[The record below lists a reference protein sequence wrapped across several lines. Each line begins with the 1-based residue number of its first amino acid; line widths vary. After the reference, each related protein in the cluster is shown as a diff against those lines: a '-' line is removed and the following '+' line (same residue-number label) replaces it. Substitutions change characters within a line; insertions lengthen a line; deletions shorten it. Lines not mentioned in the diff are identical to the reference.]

1 MRRPTLRI
9 SGVLKMLAELA
20 AANAAFSIIK
30 KCVQNGAE
38 IATAGKAISDFTN
51 AKDTIDNKARKDSSK
66 NKQANSDLESF
77 LARDQIKAKE
87 DELRSMMNLF
97 GRPNMYNDYIRF
109 CAEARKQRIEARKKA
124 IREREQFI
132 DTCLIVFYWAVCI
145 SLALAGLS
153 LLIMILAG
161 ASR

>member
-1 MRRPTLRI
+1 
-9 SGVLKMLAELA
+9 MLAELA

-51 AKDTIDNKARKDSSK
+51 AKDSIDNKARKDSSK

-109 CAEARKQRIEARKKA
+109 CAEARKQRLEAKKRA
-124 IREREQFI
+124 IREREEFI
-132 DTCLIVFYWAVCI
+132 DTCLIIFYWVFCVGT
-145 SLALAGLS
+145 ALAGLI
-153 LLIMILAG
+153 LLSMILMG
-161 ASR
+161 AFR

>member
-1 MRRPTLRI
+1 
-9 SGVLKMLAELA
+9 MLAELA

-109 CAEARKQRIEARKKA
+109 CAEDYNTSNLNNNFAHLANNSIGKYSKN
-124 IREREQFI
+124 
-132 DTCLIVFYWAVCI
+132 IV
-145 SLALAGLS
+145 
-153 LLIMILAG
+153 
-161 ASR
+161 